1 MTPIQHLAQA
11 VLDGR
16 ADLAVPLADAI
27 LGLTFGH
34 AHAIAE
40 RARIAER
47 ERIAERLLNEA
58 DYALRHFG
66 ELGEA
71 QAAAL
76 EHVALELVYP
86 DTTATP
92 VE

>member
-1 MTPIQHLAQA
+1 MTPIQHLAHA

-16 ADLAVPLADAI
+16 EDLSVPLADAV
-27 LGLTFGH
+27 LGLNFGH
-34 AHAIAE
+34 AYAVAE
-40 RARIAER
+40 KARLAER

-58 DYALRHFG
+58 SYALGHFG

-86 DTTATP
+86 DTAAAPT
-92 VE
+92 E